1 MTKYKVIMGSLW
13 TEFDEI
19 KGSIPVQW
27 VPESLTEE
35 ILFSVALRCM
45 SVFSCKPAD
54 ASYSKMLATVPFPE
68 YDLFSISTILFEDYE
83 QNRGGYKINLI
94 SILIPAFLMESSWI
108 DIRQIQGV
116 FQQYFNDYNG
126 EHLTNKAI
134 ILKNVALAVDNILK
148 KKLEVIYAGEEV
160 KEVVDSYLHSYHV
173 NSLNADEKQLLVA
186 RLRTLLELL
195 NRVLEA
201 GDNER
206 IHRAISRMNY
216 VLEHELSEEPLVT
229 MYSEALIQ
237 LIDF

>member
-19 KGSIPVQW
+19 KGAIPVQW

-35 ILFSVALRCM
+35 ILFSVSLRCM

-54 ASYSKMLATVPFPE
+54 SSYSKMLATIPFPE
-68 YDLFSISTILFEDYE
+68 YDFFSISTILFEDCT
-83 QNRGGYKINLI
+83 QKRGGYKINLV

-116 FQQYFNDYNG
+116 FQQYFNDYSG
-126 EHLTNKAI
+126 EHFTNKAI
-134 ILKNVALAVDNILK
+134 LLENVTLAVDNILK
-148 KKLEVIYAGEEV
+148 KKLKVIYAGEEI
-160 KEVVDSYLHSYHV
+160 KEVVDNYLHSYHV
-173 NSLNADEKQLLVA
+173 DSLGTHEKQLLVA
-186 RLRTLLELL
+186 RLTTLLHLL

-216 VLEHELSEEPLVT
+216 VLEHELSEEPLLT
-229 MYSEALIQ
+229 MYSEALTQ